1 MTGSAPEVQAPRDT
15 ALDDLVLRLPILA
28 PWLSALP
35 LVGICFA
42 LPLDCLT
49 SQATRWERILT
60 TCPFVTG
67 PSGEAEAHFD
77 ALARKPLPESL
88 VEFMIVQVL
97 PGVTRGS
104 SLVGSPKAFP
114 ATKDFGTSP

>member
-15 ALDDLVLRLPILA
+15 VLDDLVLRLLISA

-35 LVGICFA
+35 LVGIYFA

-49 SQATRWERILT
+49 SHATRWEQIMM
-60 TCPFVTG
+60 TCLLLQ
-67 PSGEAEAHFD
+67 
-77 ALARKPLPESL
+77 ALPAIPESL
-88 VEFMIVQVL
+88 VEFMVVQVL

-104 SLVGSPKAFP
+104 SLVGSPRAFLLLEI
-114 ATKDFGTSP
+114 TELLLDFLPIRSYL